1 MSYSETVE
9 QAISNIKQQTVLM
22 QRSLNNKKLMD
33 ALKYTS
39 TMLTELRNP
48 KLLPK
53 QYYELYIQIFDS
65 LTILSA
71 YLVEN
76 HSNGHHL
83 ADLYELVQYAG
94 NVVPRLYLMITVGT
108 SYLKI
113 PNSPREEIL
122 RDMIEMCR
130 GVQNP
135 IRGLFLRYYL
145 SQRTKQLLLPI
156 EQKDSI
162 EFNSQFIITNFIE
175 MNKLWVRLQH
185 QGPSRERDQRT
196 KERKE
201 LQILVGSQLVRLSQ
215 IVDDNLTLYMDEIL
229 PILLEQ
235 IVQCRDVVCQEYLYD
250 VICQVFPDEFHLK
263 TLDSLLDTSLQ
274 LNMEVSVT
282 KIILTLCERLNG
294 YIERIRQNQS
304 SDDTDQNP
312 IKDDILERFWKHL
325 LKLNDERP
333 DLSIQELSGIILS
346 IMNLSLIWD
355 PTNIQNLNK
364 LFGLVTQKCKD
375 FGEERTQDSESFM
388 VKLLTAHDL
397 DGVKNYKKYF
407 FDIITQCDSFQKL
420 LSIQNSLSQIDVLT
434 SIINCFLANDTDKKL
449 ESRILISTKTQLE
462 RFLIILEPMITMKTS
477 APPQDK
483 NTNEI
488 KEYNAQLSREYLIS
502 VHQEKLAKMCHFLIQ
517 NIDKNQFKTVEQQ
530 LELLLMIKNV
540 YHKGGKNIRF
550 TYPTIIT
557 NFWRMIRKCNIFKVK
572 IPKRKQYYENLMKQ
586 IFKYISRCIND
597 MFNNC
602 GNVCMDLIYKLNLQ
616 SAALADQL
624 SLVEI
629 SYDFFS
635 EAFSVFEESLS
646 DSRTQFQALI
656 FMAQTLQ
663 KTRSLYK
670 EDYYNQLIV
679 RTTLHGSKLLKKE
692 DQCRAVYI
700 CSHLWWATEISS
712 IGEEEGE
719 TTNFVRD
726 GKRVLECLQRSLR
739 AADSRMDNVES
750 CELMVEILNVCLYY
764 FVHGDEQTTHVGISY
779 INGLIELIKNN
790 LKSLRLEG
798 EQRISE
804 MNVNNG
810 DSNNVNNNANGLIA
824 NKDKYVMGLDG
835 TYIKLG
841 NINNS
846 SSAHIDF
853 KIKDMNINDMI
864 QIPIEHF
871 DRTCEYIINQRDIDN
886 RFKMVEV

>member
-39 TMLTELRNP
+39 TMLKELRNP

-145 SQRTKQLLLPI
+145 SQRTKQLLLPM

-185 QGPSRERDQRT
+185 QGPLRERDQRT

-215 IVDDNLTLYMDEIL
+215 IVDDNLSLYEEEIL

-304 SDDTDQNP
+304 ENNTDDKP
-312 IKDDILERFWKHL
+312 IQDDIFERFWNHL
-325 LKLNDERP
+325 VKLNDERP

-346 IMNLSLIWD
+346 TMNLSLTWY

-364 LFGLVTQKCKD
+364 LFSLVAQKCKD
-375 FGEERTQDSESFM
+375 FGEEKTQDSESFM
-388 VKLLTAHDL
+388 VNLLTAQNL
-397 DGVKNYKKYF
+397 NGIKNYKQYF
-407 FDIITQCDSFQKL
+407 FEIITQCDSFQNL
-420 LSIQNSLSQIDVLT
+420 LSIQNPSSQTEVLT
-434 SIINCFLANDTDKKL
+434 IIINCFLENNNTD
-449 ESRILISTKTQLE
+449 SHILISTKTQLD
-462 RFLIILEPMITMKTS
+462 RFLIVLEPMITMKP
-477 APPQDK
+477 AQHPQDK
-483 NTNEI
+483 NTDEI
-488 KEYNAQLSREYLIS
+488 KEYSAHISRDYSIS
-502 VHQEKLAKMCHFLIQ
+502 VDQEKLAKMCHFLIQ
-517 NIDKNQFKTVEQQ
+517 NLDKTQFKTVESQ
-530 LELLLMIKNV
+530 LELILVIKNV
-540 YHKGGKNIRF
+540 FHKGGKNIKF

-557 NFWRMIRKCNIFKVK
+557 NFWRMIRKCNIFKLK
-572 IPKRKQYYENLMKQ
+572 ISKRQQYYENLMKQ

-602 GNVCMDLIYKLNLQ
+602 GNNSMDLIYKLNLQ
-616 SAALADQL
+616 SASLADQL

-656 FMAQTLQ
+656 YMAQTLQ

-670 EDYYNQLIV
+670 ENYYNQLIV

-700 CSHLWWATEISS
+700 CSHLWWATEISC

-779 INGLIELIKNN
+779 INGLIELIKSN

-798 EQRISE
+798 EQRLSE
-804 MNVNNG
+804 MNLNNG
-810 DSNNVNNNANGLIA
+810 DINNINNANGSIV
-824 NKDKYVMGLDG
+824 NKDNYVMGLDG

-841 NINNS
+841 NSNNS
-846 SSAHIDF
+846 SSAHVDF
-853 KIKDMNINDMI
+853 KIKNMNINDMI

>member
-1 MSYSETVE
+1 MSYSESVE

-22 QRSLNNKKLMD
+22 QRSLNNRKLMD
-33 ALKYTS
+33 ALKFTS

-48 KLLPK
+48 RLLPK

-113 PNSPREEIL
+113 PESPREEIL
-122 RDMIEMCR
+122 KDMIEMCR

-145 SQRTKQLLLPI
+145 SQRTKQLLLP
-156 EQKDSI
+156 EDDKDSI

-185 QGPSRERDQRT
+185 QGPLRERDQRT

-215 IVDDNLTLYMDEIL
+215 VVDDNLKLYKIEIL

-274 LNMEVSVT
+274 LSTEVSVT
-282 KIILTLCERLNG
+282 KIILTLITRLNG
-294 YIERIRQNQS
+294 YIERVQQENENRDESNNIFQ
-304 SDDTDQNP
+304 
-312 IKDDILERFWKHL
+312 RFWKHL
-325 LKLNDERP
+325 LKLNEERP
-333 DLSIQELSGIILS
+333 DLSIQELSGIILG
-346 IMNLSLIWD
+346 IMNLSLTWYPD
-355 PTNIQNLNK
+355 NIENLNR
-364 LFGLVTQKCKD
+364 LFSLVAQKCKD
-375 FGEERTQDSESFM
+375 FGEEKTSESESFM
-388 VKLLTAHDL
+388 VDLLTAQKL
-397 DGVKNYKKYF
+397 EVVKDFPIYYF
-407 FDIITQCDSFQKL
+407 NLITQCESFRTLLTLQSSSSQMEVLTKIIDSFLGRLMGTKQQTRNKDGDKSQL
-420 LSIQNSLSQIDVLT
+420 LIT
-434 SIINCFLANDTDKKL
+434 S
-449 ESRILISTKTQLE
+449 KTQLE
-462 RFLIILEPMITMKTS
+462 RFLAVLEPMITHKDT
-477 APPQDK
+477 K
-483 NTNEI
+483 
-488 KEYNAQLSREYLIS
+488 KENDEGNDTISREFTLSIY
-502 VHQEKLAKMCHFLIQ
+502 QEKLTKICHFLMLSL
-517 NIDKNQFKTVEQQ
+517 DKSTFKTIESEI
-530 LELLLMIKNV
+530 ELLLMIKNV
-540 YHKGGKNIRF
+540 FHKGGKNIKF
-550 TYPTIIT
+550 TYPAIIT
-557 NFWRMIRKCNIFKVK
+557 NFWRMIRKCNIYKK
-572 IPKRKQYYENLMKQ
+572 RIPKKQ
-586 IFKYISRCIND
+586 IYYDNLIKQNFKYISRCIND

-602 GNVCMDLIYKLNLQ
+602 GKNSVDTIYKLNLQ
-616 SAALADQL
+616 NAALADQL
-624 SLVEI
+624 SLVDI

-646 DSRTQFQALI
+646 DSKTQFQALI
-656 FMAQTLQ
+656 YMAQTLQ

-670 EDYYNQLIV
+670 ENYYNSLIV
-679 RTTLHGSKLLKKE
+679 RTTLHGSKLLKKQ

-712 IGEEEGE
+712 VGEEEGE
-719 TTNFVRD
+719 TTDFFRE

-764 FVHGDEQTTHVGISY
+764 FVHGDEQTTHVGVSY

-790 LKSLRLEG
+790 LKSLRLEE
-798 EQRISE
+798 EQRLSE
-804 MNVNNG
+804 IDTTKI
-810 DSNNVNNNANGLIA
+810 DSDNETNTSPY
-824 NKDKYVMGLDG
+824 NKYNYVMGLDG

-841 NINNS
+841 NVNNS
-846 SSAHIDF
+846 SSANIDF
-853 KIKDMNINDMI
+853 KVKDMKINDMI
-864 QIPIEHF
+864 QIPIKHF
-871 DRTCEYIINQRDIDN
+871 DRTCEYILNQRDIDN
-886 RFKMVEV
+886 RFKTVVI